1 MLQDSLPLF
10 CGYNE
15 FVSVLAMLSKNSVLF
30 TLKLKFINTLSSKK
44 CIRFKLKK
52 HLYYVTI

>member
-1 MLQDSLPLF
+1 MLQDSLPFF

-30 TLKLKFINTLSSKK
+30 TFKLKFINTLSSKK

-52 HLYYVTI
+52 NISIT